1 MMPLLPH
8 AHAMRRNPNPAATSA
23 PAPVTSVANDD
34 AGVRAPLMA
43 ADVGEDEDAAA
54 ADPLPAAVD
63 CILPEAVLAIE
74 FEFEFEPDEA
84 EDERELTTLATAWLT
99 LETAEPETVADA
111 AEADEAP
118 EAVSGRNGPRSGS
131 SQLDPRGPRGAEAYS
146 SRRGRR

>member
-1 MMPLLPH
+1 
-8 AHAMRRNPNPAATSA
+8 MRKNPNPAATSA

-111 AEADEAP
+111 AEEEAP
-118 EAVSGRNGPRSGS
+118 EAGPES
-131 SQLDPRGPRGAEAYS
+131 SPGQFLFSQRDSRFGPRGERAEAAYS